1 VSVNIDL
8 GGQHALV
15 TGASRGIGSAIAEAL
30 GRAGAMVALH
40 YHENEEA
47 AKKVARR
54 LRNLDDRGEVPLLRA
69 DMGSSQDIWQMF
81 DLYDSAFPAIDLVVC
96 NAGVWKRAPIEKVSD
111 DEVRDTLAVNL
122 EGVIHTCR
130 LAAMRMIRQGKGGS
144 IVLVS
149 SMAGVLGEAYHS
161 HYAASKGALIA
172 LGRSLAVELA
182 PHRIRVNTV
191 APGWIHTDMSREV
204 LESPAGDEVRRRIPA
219 GDAGQPKDV
228 AGPVLFLASSLA
240 SYITGEV
247 LCPNGG
253 VAHFR

>member
-1 VSVNIDL
+1 LSVNIDL

-30 GRAGAMVALH
+30 ARAGALVALH

-54 LRNLDDRGEVPLLRA
+54 LRNVDDRAEVPLLRA
-69 DMGSSQDIWQMF
+69 DMGSPLDIWQMF
-81 DLYDSAFPAIDLVVC
+81 DIYDSAFPSIDIVVC

-111 DEVRDTLAVNL
+111 DEVRETLAVNL

-130 LAAMRMIRQGKGGS
+130 LAAMRMIRQARGGS

-149 SMAGVLGEAYHS
+149 SMAGELGEAYYS

-172 LGRSLAVELA
+172 LARSLAVELA
-182 PHRIRVNTV
+182 PHRIRVNAV
-191 APGWIHTDMSREV
+191 APGWIHTDMTREV
-204 LESPAGDEVRRRIPA
+204 LESPAGEAIRRKIPV

-228 AGPVLFLASSLA
+228 AGPVLFLVSSLA
-240 SYITGEV
+240 SYVTGEV

-253 VAHFR
+253 AAHFR